1 MDVPKSAVGAA
12 IAILQPTN
20 ANPATKAPKSY
31 VTPFIRLSRAGGGM
45 QNMITDGAALLVEC
59 YAPEGVAAE
68 NLANSA
74 RALFVDARGKTYG
87 GAFIRWWEETS
98 GPVDFPDPGTEWSR
112 YQFMGRLDVS
122 TQ

>member
-1 MDVPKSAVGAA
+1 MDIPKSAVGAA

-20 ANPATKAPKSY
+20 ANPATKAPKLFTS
-31 VTPFIRLSRAGGGM
+31 PFIRVSRAGGGM
-45 QNMITDGAALLVEC
+45 QNMVTDGATLLVEC
-59 YAPEGVAAE
+59 YAPDGVAAE
-68 NLANSA
+68 TLANHA
-74 RALFVDARGKTYG
+74 RALLTDSRSNVFA

-112 YQFMGRLDVS
+112 YQFLGRLDVA